1 MSYSGSIIEHKAVIC
16 LIQVVLQNI
25 RPYFVFD
32 TAELSYSGS
41 VTEYKAV
48 LCLTLFLIQLNCAVQ
63 KCMLHK
69 LFIKV
74 CGI

>member
-1 MSYSGSIIEHKAVIC
+1 MSYSGSVTEHKAVLC

-41 VTEYKAV
+41 VTEHKAV
-48 LCLTLFLIQLNCAVQ
+48 ICSIQVVLWNIRLSYALFR
-63 KCMLHK
+63 
-69 LFIKV
+69 
-74 CGI
+74 